1 MQNLDNVYIWT
12 MFFIGQE
19 RKRYEGGGGETKI
32 CICIKHTIKEP
43 EKCKLKQFR
52 IS

>member
-19 RKRYEGGGGETKI
+19 RKRYEGGGGGGGGERQK
-32 CICIKHTIKEP
+32 
-43 EKCKLKQFR
+43 FVFA
-52 IS
+52 